1 MSRAQKFGLMVFVWD
16 ATCAALAAL
25 AIFRPH
31 DTRPWM
37 GLSLLAYGLMVGS
50 YGVVASEAPP
60 EAEGIQMTAW
70 SVWVVCTSACWVCL
84 LFWWLMPRTQ
94 ELSQLEVQGACSRI
108 IVALLAVA
116 AGGALHIE
124 RRK

>member
-1 MSRAQKFGLMVFVWD
+1 MSRAQQFGLMVFVWD

-31 DTRPWM
+31 ETRPWM

-50 YGVVASEAPP
+50 YGAVASEAPP
-60 EAEGIQMTAW
+60 EAEGIELTAW
-70 SVWVVCTSACWVCL
+70 TVWVGCTAACWVCL
-84 LFWWLMPRTQ
+84 LFWWLLPTTPSRTP
-94 ELSQLEVQGACSRI
+94 LEVQNWCSRI
-108 IVALLAVA
+108 IAALLAVA